1 MNQLPIIDFKGLVSL
16 KKLFPELT
24 TSQFEITILFCIG
37 VSIKE
42 ISHYRS
48 ISYSCVDN
56 TLNTDLTLHNV
67 KVTKLDQLSPKMTAS
82 YIQSIVWYHSRGK
95 LQELR
100 SILLTD
106 DLNEIKQI
114 KIRITNM
121 LEHRTSSYIRY
132 FNSLDTPIK
141 NIGNWY
147 QSNFDFENFLNSV
160 FEVVFTPALSV
171 DEKIRNISDIMEK
184 YQNITNQKL
193 LIELNK

>member
-1 MNQLPIIDFKGLVSL
+1 
-16 KKLFPELT
+16 
-24 TSQFEITILFCIG
+24 
-37 VSIKE
+37 
-42 ISHYRS
+42 
-48 ISYSCVDN
+48 
-56 TLNTDLTLHNV
+56 
-67 KVTKLDQLSPKMTAS
+67 
-82 YIQSIVWYHSRGK
+82 
-95 LQELR
+95 
-100 SILLTD
+100 
-106 DLNEIKQI
+106 
-114 KIRITNM
+114 M

>member
-1 MNQLPIIDFKGLVSL
+1 MKFNVL
-16 KKLFPELT
+16 K
-24 TSQFEITILFCIG
+24 IILFAVYGLIG
-37 VSIKE
+37 LFGW
-42 ISHYRS
+42 YQ
-48 ISYSCVDN
+48 Y
-56 TLNTDLTLHNV
+56 TDLTLHNV

-106 DLNEIKQI
+106 DLNKKNQI

-193 LIELNK
+193 LVELNK